1 MEIIKK
7 KPNNGMHPAV
17 PELQEALRKGEI
29 SRREFL
35 RYATLLGVS
44 VSAASAMAA
53 CAPAATP
60 TAAPA
65 PTAVP
70 PTSAPAA
77 TKAPEPTKASAPTAA
92 PAGPKRGGTV
102 TIATRVQRFD
112 HPARLSWGEAA
123 DQFRN
128 VFEFLTFTGADNIT
142 VPLLL
147 EKWEAN
153 ADVTEWTLYLRKGIK
168 FNNGQAFTADDV
180 VFNFKQW
187 LDKAVGSSLLGLMS
201 YLKPTG
207 VEKVD
212 DYTVKLHLDSP
223 EIGVP
228 EHLFQYPAMIV
239 PKTFGGDA
247 TKEPF
252 GTGPFLLDKYVPT
265 ERAEFKA
272 RTDYWR
278 MGADGKPLPYLDKLV
293 YLDLGEDTAPQIAA
307 LRSGQIDS
315 IYNPSPEVWQG
326 TKDVPGVKVYSVA
339 TGTTFVIRMR
349 ADVKPWSDVKVRQ
362 ALKMCIDRQKMLDLA
377 YFGEGVLGH
386 DTHVSPIHPEYCKK
400 DIPKYDPVGAK
411 KLLAEA
417 GYPNGLNVE
426 LSTQQARAEP
436 AMAQALKESAAAGG
450 FNIKLN
456 ILPSADY
463 WNVWTEVPL
472 GITIWVTRPLG
483 TMVLQLGYTA
493 DDAGKPAPWNESRW
507 VDKEFNDLL
516 KQATK
521 TLDVAKRRDIMCQVE
536 QIQMDRGTAG
546 IAFWTKGWNIF
557 NKKFKN
563 IAAHPTAWQFMH
575 DVWYDPQG

>member
-7 KPNNGMHPAV
+7 KPNNGVHPYI
-17 PELQEALRKGEI
+17 PELSEAHRKGEI
-29 SRREFL
+29 SRRDFL
-35 RYATLLGVS
+35 RFATLLGMS
-44 VSAASAMAA
+44 LSTAKILAG
-53 CAPAATP
+53 CAPAETP
-60 TAAPA
+60 TAAPTTA
-65 PTAVP
+65 PVAVV
-70 PTSAPAA
+70 
-77 TKAPEPTKASAPTAA
+77 

-128 VFEFLTFTGADNIT
+128 VFEYLTFTGSDNIT

-147 EKWEAN
+147 EKWEAS
-153 ADVTEWTLYLRKGIK
+153 ADVNEWTLYLRKGIK
-168 FNNGQAFTADDV
+168 FNNGQDFNADDV
-180 VFNFKQW
+180 VFNFSQW
-187 LDKAVGSSLLGLMS
+187 LDESVGSSLLGLMS

-212 DYTVKLHLDSP
+212 DFTVKLHLDAP

-247 TKEPF
+247 TKEPI
-252 GTGPFLLDKYVPT
+252 GTGPFLLDKYVET
-265 ERAEFKA
+265 ERAEFIA

-278 MGADGKPLPYLDKLV
+278 NGEDGKPLPYLDRV
-293 YLDLGEDTAPQIAA
+293 IYLDLGEDTAPQIAA

-326 TKDVPGVKVYSVA
+326 TKDLSGVTVYSVA

-349 ADVKPWSDVKVRQ
+349 SDVKPWDDVRVRQ
-362 ALKMCIDRQKMLDLA
+362 ALKMCIDRQPMLDLA

-386 DTHVSPIHPEYCKK
+386 DTHVSPIHPEYCEK
-400 DIPKYDPVGAK
+400 DIPKYDPEGAK

-417 GYPNGLNVE
+417 GYPDGLEVE

-436 AMAQALKESAAAGG
+436 AMAQALKETAAAAG

-463 WNVWTEVPL
+463 WNVWAEVPL

-493 DDAGKPAPWNESRW
+493 DEEGKPAPWNESHW

-521 TLDVAKRRDIMCQVE
+521 TLDVEARRAIMCQIE
-536 QIQMDRGTAG
+536 DIQMTRGTAG
-546 IAFWTKGWNIF
+546 IAFWTNGWNVF

-563 IAAHPTAWQFMH
+563 ISAHPTAWQFMH
-575 DVWYDPQG
+575 DVWYDPEG